1 MCQFYG
7 HNRLKPAG
15 EGLEKQHLSVN
26 RERSWLRHVDEQS
39 TMPINLLI
47 HLIHLNRSLIL
58 DPWSGDPWSL
68 IRWSLIR
75 WSSDTWSS
83 VSSQLDHTKKS
94 LILSFSETTW
104 NSTYWS
110 PRVSHVLFHST
121 EEQRLGKNNFHFR
134 WQRILSFDDVICS
147 SKTLTS
153 TKTGCTH
160 INTTIRLYWVISQ
173 RFKVN
178 SVVFRDHCSKSIS

>member
-1 MCQFYG
+1 MSNQPC
-7 HNRLKPAG
+7 
-15 EGLEKQHLSVN
+15 
-26 RERSWLRHVDEQS
+26 
-39 TMPINLLI
+39 LLTYLT
-47 HLIHLNRSLIL
+47 HLIHFEPIL

-75 WSSDTWSS
+75 WSLIRWSSDTWSS
-83 VSSQLDHTKKS
+83 FSSQLDHPKKS

-104 NSTYWS
+104 ISTYWS
-110 PRVSHVLFHST
+110 PRVSHFLFHST

-134 WQRILSFDDVICS
+134 WQRLLSFDDVICS

-160 INTTIRLYWVISQ
+160 INTTIRLLWVISQ

-178 SVVFRDHCSKSIS
+178 PVVFRDHCSKSIS

>member
-1 MCQFYG
+1 MSNQPCLLTY
-7 HNRLKPAG
+7 
-15 EGLEKQHLSVN
+15 
-26 RERSWLRHVDEQS
+26 
-39 TMPINLLI
+39 LI
-47 HLIHLNRSLIL
+47 HLIHFEPILDPWSLIL

-68 IRWSLIR
+68 IRWS
-75 WSSDTWSS
+75 SDTWSS
-83 VSSQLDHTKKS
+83 FSSQLDHPKKS

-110 PRVSHVLFHST
+110 PRVSHDLFHST

-134 WQRILSFDDVICS
+134 WQRLLSFDDVICS

>member
-1 MCQFYG
+1 MPFLRAQSTQACGVRARKTTPVF
-7 HNRLKPAG
+7 
-15 EGLEKQHLSVN
+15 N

-39 TMPINLLI
+39 TMPINLFNSFDSFWTEPWSLVWW
-47 HLIHLNRSLIL
+47 SLIL
-58 DPWSGDPWSL
+58 DPVILDPV
-68 IRWSLIR
+68 IQ

-83 VSSQLDHTKKS
+83 FSSQLDHPKKS

-110 PRVSHVLFHST
+110 PCVSHDLFHST

-134 WQRILSFDDVICS
+134 WQRLLSFDDVICS

-160 INTTIRLYWVISQ
+160 INTTIRFYWVISQ

-178 SVVFRDHCSKSIS
+178 SVVFWDHCSKSIS